1 VSVDMKLID
10 RINKEVIV
18 ILVVAGLLFASTF
31 IGMALLIDLE
41 NKQTK
46 DAGSNNTQQV
56 LDDSR

>member
-1 VSVDMKLID
+1 MKLID